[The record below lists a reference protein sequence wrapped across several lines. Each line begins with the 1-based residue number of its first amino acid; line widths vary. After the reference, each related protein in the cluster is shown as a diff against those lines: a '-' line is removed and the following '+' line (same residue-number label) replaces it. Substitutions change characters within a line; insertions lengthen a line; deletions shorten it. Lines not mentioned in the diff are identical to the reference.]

1 MIYFDRSLQR
11 RVFQLFHDS
20 LVRFGVLGLGHRET
34 IRYSGFEADYE
45 ELDGVEKLWKK
56 VA

>member
-34 IRYSGFEADYE
+34 IRYSGFEQDYE